1 MLIGIFVLAA
11 FGKFET
17 ANDGAKYLAIGVAA
31 ATGILAIITQYATI
45 REAEVLLTDLKRLDK
60 PSELSKKIADSRHL
74 LSLSAIAIVGL
85 GVAVFALVVLAVLG
99 QFHGQVHRYWRFRN
113 DHCSTAD
120 CVRTSKQ
127 EQKEDDGKRRGL
139 RVLASYLFLCA
150 DFDMKMAKTK
160 AITIKAFSPNS
171 ITALSKAVSLL
182 PV

>member
-1 MLIGIFVLAA
+1 MDEKGLLELWNTKRSQIIKAQMAPNLMLIGIFVLAA

-60 PSELSKKIADSRHL
+60 PSELSKKIAESRHL

-99 QFHGQVHRYWRFRN
+99 
-113 DHCSTAD
+113 
-120 CVRTSKQ
+120 
-127 EQKEDDGKRRGL
+127 
-139 RVLASYLFLCA
+139 
-150 DFDMKMAKTK
+150 
-160 AITIKAFSPNS
+160 
-171 ITALSKAVSLL
+171 
-182 PV
+182 